1 MSKIDPEDELIARI
15 QETLKH
21 NGFPANPIAL
31 PFPALRDAA
40 IRRGVDLAMILDRL
54 EMMSIYA
61 AHDEERI
68 IFSPRPIEEGDEDEA
83 EEEDDEDEAPEV
95 DQSDFIAEGAK
106 ARGGAFGDIYD
117 LLKGMDLS
125 GGPQNI
131 QAQIAAMMER
141 LSPEQQEKIVNTW
154 MTMDPAQRQKI
165 MEEGKKMGL
174 NP

>member
-68 IFSPRPIEEGDEDEA
+68 IFSPRPIEEGDEDE
-83 EEEDDEDEAPEV
+83 DEAPEV

-154 MTMDPAQRQKI
+154 MTMDPAQRDKI

>member
-31 PFPALRDAA
+31 PYPALRDAA

-68 IFSPRPIEEGDEDEA
+68 IFSPRPIEEGDEDE
-83 EEEDDEDEAPEV
+83 DEDEAPEV

-131 QAQIAAMMER
+131 QAQIGAMMER

-154 MTMDPAQRQKI
+154 MTMDPAQRDKI

>member
-1 MSKIDPEDELIARI
+1 MSKIDPEDDLIARI

-21 NGFPANPIAL
+21 HGFPQHSVAL

-40 IRRGVDLAMILDRL
+40 IKRGIELTMVLDRL
-54 EMMSIYA
+54 EMMSVYA

-68 IFSPRPIEEGDEDEA
+68 IFSAEPLEEENEDED
-83 EEEDDEDEAPEV
+83 DGEAPEMDSSEYV
-95 DQSDFIAEGAK
+95 AEGAK
-106 ARGGAFGDIYD
+106 ARGGPFGDIYD

-125 GGPQNI
+125 GGPQNL

>member
-68 IFSPRPIEEGDEDEA
+68 IFSPRPIEEGDEDES
-83 EEEDDEDEAPEV
+83 EEEAPEV

-154 MTMDPAQRQKI
+154 MTMDPAQRDKI
-165 MEEGKKMGL
+165 MEEGKKLGL

>member
-68 IFSPRPIEEGDEDEA
+68 IFSPRPIEEGDEDES
-83 EEEDDEDEAPEV
+83 EEEAPEV

-154 MTMDPAQRQKI
+154 MTMDPAQRDKI

>member
-15 QETLKH
+15 QDTLKH
-21 NGFPANPIAL
+21 NGFPANPVAL

-40 IRRGVDLAMILDRL
+40 ARRGVDLAMILDRL

-68 IFSPRPIEEGDEDEA
+68 IFSPQPIEEG
-83 EEEDDEDEAPEV
+83 EEEESDDENDEAPEV
-95 DQSDFIAEGAK
+95 DQADYIAEDAK
-106 ARGGAFGDIYD
+106 ARGGAFGDIYE

-154 MTMDPAQRQKI
+154 MTMDPSQRDKI